1 MVNMAGR
8 TKRFRGWLFLIAAV
22 LLGSTLF
29 VTPAENPPV
38 VEVIPQELDVRAA
51 GGVLRGGSLPVTAPG
66 ADAPA
71 NQSAVRA
78 LAQSRA
84 VDAAQTKALQSL
96 TSPVTTSGLPS
107 LTSSHYRART
117 SETKPSPS
125 IG

>member
-1 MVNMAGR
+1 MAGR
-8 TKRFRGWLFLIAAV
+8 MLRGRTKGFRGWLVFLIAAV

-29 VTPAENPPV
+29 VTSAENSPV

-51 GGVLRGGSLPVTAPG
+51 GSVLRGGSLPVTAPG

-96 TSPVTTSGLPS
+96 QSVVGSRLGVEYNKPAGTPRHLMQLTVT
-107 LTSSHYRART
+107 
-117 SETKPSPS
+117 
-125 IG
+125 